1 MMNEPVHTIMTK
13 DLITIDPTERLNK
26 VRQVF
31 MENAVH
37 HLPVVSEGKIV
48 GIVTTYDIW
57 KNEIAPQD
65 YATTEVREIMT
76 TTIAKISPNDKIG
89 TAAELFL
96 DNRFHALPIVDE
108 ANNLLGLVST
118 FDVLM
123 YEFKKEYP
131 NPILYKHLFEDNEG
145 MQRMSA

>member
-1 MMNEPVHTIMTK
+1 MNEPVNTIMTT
-13 DLITIDPTERLNK
+13 DLITINPEDRLDT

-37 HLPVVSEGKIV
+37 HLPVVNEGKIV

-65 YATTEVREIMT
+65 YATTEVKQIMT
-76 TTIAKISPNDKIG
+76 TNIAKIGPQDKIG

-96 DNRFHALPIVDE
+96 DKRFHALPIVDE
-108 ANNLLGLVST
+108 EGNLLGIVSS
-118 FDVLM
+118 FDVLL
-123 YEFKKEYP
+123 YEYKKEYP
-131 NPILYKHLFEDNEG
+131 RPILYKHLFEDQNG
-145 MQRMSA
+145 QQRMPA

>member
-1 MMNEPVHTIMTK
+1 MNEPVHTIMTK

-31 MENAVH
+31 IENAVH